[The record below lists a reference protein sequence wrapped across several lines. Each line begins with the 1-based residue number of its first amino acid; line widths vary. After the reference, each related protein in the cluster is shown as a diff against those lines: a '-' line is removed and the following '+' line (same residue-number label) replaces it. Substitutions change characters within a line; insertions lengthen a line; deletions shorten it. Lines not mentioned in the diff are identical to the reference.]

1 MKQNMK
7 RKIRSK
13 LRHIAETY
21 RNINEFYIR
30 KRANCETK
38 HKHNK
43 KNKIKQKIKRKLRN
57 ITETYR
63 NICIFFIKA
72 AAESGVGDGTPNGIH
87 FLLEIVSQVPE
98 SRKGTSV

>member
-21 RNINEFYIR
+21 RNINEFYIKKESKLR
-30 KRANCETK
+30 NQTQTK
-38 HKHNK
+38 Q
-43 KNKIKQKIKRKLRN
+43 KNKIKQKIKRTLRN